1 MYVIII
7 IKKIDAKIN
16 FSYET
21 TKKNNIFCILVL
33 VFKKLFTIFYCV
45 EYTLAQKNTNKFV
58 FLLAYSYICTKTDAM
73 NRKGFLYRVYDL
85 YVDGFRSMKL
95 GRTLWAIILIKL
107 FVIFVI
113 LKLFFFPNFIKEHA
127 PEGDESEFVA
137 TQILKQQ

>member
-1 MYVIII
+1 
-7 IKKIDAKIN
+7 
-16 FSYET
+16 
-21 TKKNNIFCILVL
+21 
-33 VFKKLFTIFYCV
+33 
-45 EYTLAQKNTNKFV
+45 
-58 FLLAYSYICTKTDAM
+58 
-73 NRKGFLYRVYDL
+73 VYDL
-85 YVDGFRSMKL
+85 YIDGFRSMKL